1 MNTILLA
8 GATASLLHT
17 TTLAVFVASLTGNI
31 AFAVALARAERRA
44 DEQRDRDAEKIA
56 NLRVYLRAVVDEAD
70 DREHR
75 EAELEAVLARKNEEN
90 QALSAVALEHANLDG
105 IRTFARLPH
114 EQWPATV
121 NGTRP

>member
-8 GATASLLHT
+8 GATASLLHAT
-17 TTLAVFVASLTGNI
+17 ILAVAVAGILGC
-31 AFAVALARAERRA
+31 AGFAVALARAERRA
-44 DEQRDRDAEKIA
+44 DRQLDRDARLIA
-56 NLRVYLRAVVDEAD
+56 DLRADLRAVVDEND

-90 QALSAVALEHANLDG
+90 QALSAVALDHADLSG
-105 IRTFARLPH
+105 ISVFASLPH